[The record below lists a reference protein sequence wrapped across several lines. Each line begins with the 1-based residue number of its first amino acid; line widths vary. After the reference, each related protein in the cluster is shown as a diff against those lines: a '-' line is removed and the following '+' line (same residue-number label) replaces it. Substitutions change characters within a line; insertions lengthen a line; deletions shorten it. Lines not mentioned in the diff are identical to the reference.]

1 MKRTVTTPTF
11 SQILKEAIRSELLE
25 LKVSMPAKIE
35 TYDESN
41 QKASVLPLLKIRL
54 KNSENTELTLPIINN
69 VPVRWDCADSGNA
82 FISLPLKKGDI
93 GMIHFCDRSIDK
105 YLSISSSGE
114 ITPVFHDNY
123 RHHDINDAWFIPG
136 PLPFARALQEVS
148 ADDIIIKNN
157 DLKIE
162 ISPNGTISI
171 KNSDSNDLIDL
182 IHETLTFIKD
192 AKVLTMMGP
201 QGFTAADILKIEQNL
216 TKIES
221 FKK

>member
-1 MKRTVTTPTF
+1 MRKITTKPTF
-11 SQILKEAIRSELLE
+11 SQLLKEAIRAELLE
-25 LKVSMPAKIE
+25 LKVNMPAKIE
-35 TYDESN
+35 TYNELN
-41 QKASVLPLLKIRL
+41 QKASVLPLLKMKL
-54 KNSENTELTLPIINN
+54 KNTEGTELSLPIINN
-69 VPVRWDCADSGNA
+69 VPVRWDCADNGKA
-82 FISLPLKKGDI
+82 FISLPLKSGDI
-93 GMIHFCDRSIDK
+93 GMLHFCDRSIDK

-114 ITPVFHDNY
+114 IIPIYHDNY

-148 ADDIIIKNN
+148 ANDIIIKNN

-162 ISPNGTISI
+162 ISPDGTISI